1 MSCSAGAVL
10 KRSANSFADISP
22 PKKARREAGKEDL
35 SNLTRTGH
43 RLLFGYDGGIAIT
56 MPRALSI
63 RLATAV
69 GYWLVKT
76 RLKMNCRLLVGSRNA
91 HREALAFYTLLRCGG
106 ITVIF
111 GLIHTQRGI
120 RTLAS

>member
-1 MSCSAGAVL
+1 ML

-69 GYWLVKT
+69 GYW
-76 RLKMNCRLLVGSRNA
+76 
-91 HREALAFYTLLRCGG
+91 
-106 ITVIF
+106 
-111 GLIHTQRGI
+111 
-120 RTLAS
+120 